1 MEVSKI
7 FWDTNLF
14 IYLFERNP
22 EFSDKTIALR
32 VRMKERDDELLTSSL
47 TLGEVQV
54 LPLKIG
60 EIDTARR
67 YRQAILQTS
76 KVIPFGDEA
85 ADFYAQIREKTTVRG
100 PDAIQLACAAA
111 EGVEVFITNDTHL
124 HRLHIPRIHFIT
136 SIDRAPLY

>member
-1 MEVSKI
+1 MSKV

-14 IYLFERNP
+14 IYLFERSQ
-22 EFSDKTIALR
+22 EFSEKTITLR
-32 VRMKERDDELLTSSL
+32 KRMLERGDELLTSSL

-54 LPLKIG
+54 LPLKVG
-60 EIDTARR
+60 EVETAQR

-76 KVIPFGDEA
+76 KVIPFDDEA

-111 EGVEVFITNDTHL
+111 VGVEVFITNDMNL
-124 HRLHIPRIHFIT
+124 YRLCIPRIHFIT
-136 SIDRAPLY
+136 SIDRAPL